1 MGECVAVVWWEVMS
15 PAVRY
20 GFSLIVAGYGVYQIF
35 NDHVIAGFIGLGLAA
50 LLIWLGR
57 LRR

>member
-1 MGECVAVVWWEVMS
+1 LGWEVMS